1 MKLRILKSAFSDAVF
16 QVSKVISQK
25 TTIPILMGIKVT
37 ADEKGIL
44 LTGSSSDIS
53 IQVRVA
59 KQEGDTEQVFVE
71 ETGSVV
77 LPGKVFGEII
87 RKLPGDDI
95 EWIVADNFQT
105 TIRSG
110 QAEFQLNGLD
120 PVEYPSLPQLSVD
133 KVFRMEGDAL
143 KSLIRQT
150 GFAVAMN
157 ETRGVLTGV
166 LWELEEGTLTLTA
179 TDSHR
184 LSRHQLTIGDS
195 QELSFKNMIIPG
207 KSVSELAKILTED
220 VDQIEIVVSE
230 NQILIKTKTLEF
242 YSRLL
247 GGLYPDTNRV
257 IPKEGKTEVLMNT
270 KELLH
275 SVDRASLISRDGHDN
290 VVKWTVQD
298 GKVTINSA
306 ALGVGS
312 VNEELE
318 AHVKGPELQ
327 ISFNARY
334 MIEALRSVDEELV
347 KIHFTGPMTPF
358 TIKPLN
364 KEESLHLIVPIRTR

>member
-25 TTIPILMGIKVT
+25 TTIPILMGIKIT
-37 ADEKGIL
+37 ANENGIL

-53 IQVRVA
+53 IQVHVA
-59 KQEGDTEQVFVE
+59 KQEEDQEHVFVE
-71 ETGSVV
+71 EKGSVV

-87 RKLPGDDI
+87 RKLPGDEI
-95 EWIVADNFQT
+95 EWIVGENFQT

-120 PVEYPSLPQLSVD
+120 PVEYPTLPQLSVD

-166 LWELEEGTLTLTA
+166 LWQLEDGVFTLTA

-184 LSRHQLTIGDS
+184 LSRQQLIVGDA
-195 QELSFKNMIIPG
+195 QGMSFKNMIIPG

-230 NQILIKTKTLEF
+230 NQILIKTKNIQF

-275 SVDRASLISRDGHDN
+275 SVDRAALISRDGQDN
-290 VVKWTVQD
+290 VVKWTIQD

-318 AHVKGPELQ
+318 ATVNGPELQ
-327 ISFNARY
+327 IAFNVRY
-334 MIEALRSVDEELV
+334 MIEALRSIDEELV
-347 KIHFTGPMTPF
+347 KIHFTGPMSPF
-358 TIKPLN
+358 TIKPLD

>member
-1 MKLRILKSAFSDAVF
+1 
-16 QVSKVISQK
+16 
-25 TTIPILMGIKVT
+25 
-37 ADEKGIL
+37 
-44 LTGSSSDIS
+44 
-53 IQVRVA
+53 
-59 KQEGDTEQVFVE
+59 
-71 ETGSVV
+71 
-77 LPGKVFGEII
+77 
-87 RKLPGDDI
+87 
-95 EWIVADNFQT
+95 
-105 TIRSG
+105 
-110 QAEFQLNGLD
+110 
-120 PVEYPSLPQLSVD
+120 
-133 KVFRMEGDAL
+133 MEGDAL

-166 LWELEEGTLTLTA
+166 LWQLEDGVLTLTA

-184 LSRHQLTIGDS
+184 LSRQQLIVGDA
-195 QELSFKNMIIPG
+195 QGMSFKNMIIPG

-230 NQILIKTKTLEF
+230 NQILIKTKNIQF

-275 SVDRASLISRDGHDN
+275 SVDRAALISRDGQDN
-290 VVKWTVQD
+290 VVKWTIQD

-318 AHVKGPELQ
+318 ATVNGPELQ
-327 ISFNARY
+327 IAFNVRY
-334 MIEALRSVDEELV
+334 MIEALRSIDEELV

-358 TIKPLN
+358 TIKPLD